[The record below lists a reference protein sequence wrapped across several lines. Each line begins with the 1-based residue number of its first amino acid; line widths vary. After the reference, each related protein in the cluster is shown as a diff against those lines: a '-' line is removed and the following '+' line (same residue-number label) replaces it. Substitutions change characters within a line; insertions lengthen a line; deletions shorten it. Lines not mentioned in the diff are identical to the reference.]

1 MVPYGFA
8 ASSGLVNLTFDSSHL
23 SFAVFIVYQFFVS
36 SLVSWRSKKS
46 SNLKTFLLVQILD
59 VINRFVLGKQL
70 SGKIWGNYWG
80 LKEWPEHSPQT
91 FHNILTKKK
100 QVFKWQFKDYRTQYW
115 SMCQNIFENKWKGVI
130 KYISGTTNTFA
141 LKTILF
147 FVCFCNV
154 SIKF

>member
-91 FHNILTKKK
+91 FYNILIKKK
-100 QVFKWQFKDYRTQYW
+100 
-115 SMCQNIFENKWKGVI
+115 NKCLND
-130 KYISGTTNTFA
+130 S
-141 LKTILF
+141 LKTTGRNIGQCAKTFLKISEKEQSSTYLEQRTLLLWKQYFFLF
-147 FVCFCNV
+147 VFVMFQ
-154 SIKF
+154 